1 METPTLYVKRG
12 CPYCKA
18 AMNYLEQAGISYE
31 QVEIR
36 GDPDAIRK
44 LEEISGQTKTPTLVW
59 NGEVMANFGS
69 DELAD
74 FLAARGQITVRPLA

>member
-18 AMNYLEQAGISYE
+18 AMNYLEQAGIRYE
-31 QVEIR
+31 QVEVR

-44 LEEISGQTKTPTLVW
+44 LEEISGQKNTPTLVW
-59 NGEVMANFGS
+59 NGEVLANFGS

-74 FLAARGQITVRPLA
+74 FLAARAAK